1 MLPSLNTISEQQANP
16 AQNTE
21 AAITHFRDYAATNPS
36 TIVQYKDIYMIIRID
51 SDASY
56 LSKPRARSHTGVHYY
71 LRLLPDDPAKDP
83 NFPPPSNGK
92 IHTEFRILKYVVA
105 SVAKSEVGGL
115 ICNGQTA
122 VPIYTNLNEIIY
134 PQSATPIKI
143 DNSDSGGINTTTIR
157 QKMYNA
163 MNM

>member
-92 IHTEFRILKYVVA
+92 IHTECIILRHVVA
-105 SVAKSEVGGL
+105 YADKSEVGGVL
-115 ICNGQTA
+115 HNGKTT
-122 VPIYTNLNEIIY
+122 VPLRITFNEISFPL
-134 PQSATPIKI
+134 PQKPIKT
-143 DNSDSGGINTTTIR
+143 DNSTV
-157 QKMYNA
+157 
-163 MNM
+163 